1 MDRKSIFVLIACFA
15 LLFLGSQLINKMYP
29 PVPVV
34 PGAPGATNASGQVS
48 APVTTPSAPATLSP
62 PDPDRAVT
70 PISPARPLTGPERTL
85 VITKSNARYTFT
97 SRGGGLRT
105 IELITYPETVK
116 RKKSAADLQD
126 FATLNTPHAA
136 PVLALFGDSS
146 VQDEGEFILRETAD
160 GVRAEK
166 VMANGLRLVKEFRFG
181 TNYLLHTKV
190 RLENTSSEPLTLS
203 AQEWAVGTA
212 TPMSPDDHASTH
224 GVAWYNG
231 RKMEEKAAT
240 WFVNSGFLFWGGT
253 PRPEF
258 RAGQSNVVWL
268 AAQNQFFALAAMLPT
283 PAPEFVSRAMVLP
296 RPTEGWYSQAEN
308 PPPNGYQNY
317 LLYPATVIAAGEALE
332 REIHFYAGPKEYRT
346 LARIASRF
354 ENNVDHVMGFNGFF
368 GFFSK
373 ALLLSMNWIHN
384 TLSLPYGWAI
394 IVITVIIKGLF
405 WPITGAQ
412 TRMSRRMAALQ
423 PQMKAIQEKYKD
435 DPLKA
440 QKKIGEFWKEH
451 KINPLS
457 GCLPL
462 LLQMPV
468 FFGFFFMIRTAIELR
483 GAPFLW
489 VADLSK
495 PDTLF
500 FIPGLNFFPLT
511 MLGTSD
517 AGLPFNLLPL
527 LMGVTM
533 LWQAHIMPPSPGMDP
548 TQQKILKYM
557 PVMFILFLYNYS
569 AGLAL
574 YWTVQNLLSVLQT
587 KFTKVE
593 PPKTPPAPTTSPA
606 LTPASKKKK

>member
-29 PVPVV
+29 PVPA
-34 PGAPGATNASGQVS
+34 PAGAPGTTNASGQVS
-48 APVTTPSAPATLSP
+48 TLLSNAPAPAALSP
-62 PDPDRAVT
+62 ADTNRVAT
-70 PISPARPLTGPERTL
+70 PILPVRPLTGPEQTL
-85 VITKSNARYTFT
+85 VITNTDARYTFT
-97 SRGGGLRT
+97 SRGGGLST
-105 IELITYPETVK
+105 IELVTYPETIK
-116 RKKSAADLQD
+116 RKKTKADLQD

-136 PVLALFGDSS
+136 PVLALFGDQS
-146 VQDEGEFILRETAD
+146 VQDDGQFLLTQTEA

-166 VMANGLRLVKEFRFG
+166 VLTNGLRLVKEFRIG
-181 TNYLLHTKV
+181 TNYLFHTKV
-190 RLENTSSEPLTLS
+190 RLENTSSQPLTMS
-203 AQEWAVGTA
+203 AQEWAVGMA
-212 TPMSPDDHASTH
+212 TPMGPDDHAQTE

-231 RKMEEKAAT
+231 GKKEEKAAT

-258 RAGQSNVVWL
+258 RAGQSNVVWV

-283 PAPEFVSRAMVLP
+283 NAPAPEFVSRAVVLP
-296 RPTEGWYSQAEN
+296 RPSEGWYSHVEN
-308 PPPNGYQNY
+308 PSPKGFQNY
-317 LLYPATVIAAGEALE
+317 VLYPATVIPAGEAVE

-346 LARIASRF
+346 LARIADRF
-354 ENNVDHVMGFNGFF
+354 QNNVDHVMGFNGFF

-373 ALLLSMNWIHN
+373 ALLLSMNWLHN
-384 TLSLPYGWAI
+384 ALSLPYGWAI

-405 WPITGAQ
+405 WPITAAQ

-483 GAPFLW
+483 GASFLW

-500 FIPGLNFFPLT
+500 VIPGLNFIPFLATPE
-511 MLGTSD
+511 
-517 AGLPFNLLPL
+517 GLPFNLLPL

-533 LWQAHIMPPSPGMDP
+533 LWQAHLMPPSPGMDP
-548 TQQKILKYM
+548 TQQKIMKYM

-587 KFTKVE
+587 KFTKID
-593 PPKTPPAPTTSPA
+593 PPKNTPAAPATSPA
-606 LTPASKKKK
+606 LTPVSKKKK

>member
-15 LLFLGSQLINKMYP
+15 LLFLGSKLINKMYP

-34 PGAPGATNASGQVS
+34 PGATGGTNASSQVS
-48 APVTTPSAPATLSP
+48 APLSNAPAPAVLSP
-62 PDPDRAVT
+62 ADTNRVVT
-70 PISPARPLTGPERTL
+70 PVQPARPLTGPEQTL
-85 VITKSNARYTFT
+85 VITKSEARYTFT
-97 SRGGGLRT
+97 SRGGGLRS
-105 IELITYPETVK
+105 IELVTYPETVK
-116 RKKSAADLQD
+116 RQKSAADSQD

-146 VQDEGEFILRETAD
+146 VQDDGEFVLRETAE

-166 VMANGLRLVKEFRFG
+166 VMTNGLRLVKDFRIG
-181 TNYLLHTKV
+181 TNYLFHTKV
-190 RLENTSSEPLTLS
+190 RLENTSSQPLTLS

-212 TPMSPDDHASTH
+212 TPMNPDDHALTH

-240 WFVNSGFLFWGGT
+240 WFINSGFLFWGGT

-258 RAGQSNVVWL
+258 RAGQSNVVWV
-268 AAQNQFFALAAMLPT
+268 AAQNQFFVLAAMLPT
-283 PAPEFVSRAMVLP
+283 NAPAFVSRSMDLP
-296 RPTEGWYSQAEN
+296 RPTEGWYSHSEN
-308 PPPNGYQNY
+308 PPPKGFQNY
-317 LLYPATVIAAGEALE
+317 LLYPAATIPAGEALE
-332 REIHFYAGPKEYRT
+332 REINFYAGPKEYRT

-394 IVITVIIKGLF
+394 IAITVIIKGLF
-405 WPITGAQ
+405 WPITAAQ

-462 LLQMPV
+462 LLQMSV

-483 GAPFLW
+483 GAKFLW

-500 FIPGLNFFPLT
+500 VIPGLNFIPFLATPE
-511 MLGTSD
+511 
-517 AGLPFNLLPL
+517 GLPFNLLPL

-533 LWQAHIMPPSPGMDP
+533 LWQAHLMPPSPGMDP
-548 TQQKILKYM
+548 TQQKIMKYM

>member
-1 MDRKSIFVLIACFA
+1 
-15 LLFLGSQLINKMYP
+15 
-29 PVPVV
+29 
-34 PGAPGATNASGQVS
+34 
-48 APVTTPSAPATLSP
+48 
-62 PDPDRAVT
+62 
-70 PISPARPLTGPERTL
+70 
-85 VITKSNARYTFT
+85 
-97 SRGGGLRT
+97 
-105 IELITYPETVK
+105 
-116 RKKSAADLQD
+116 
-126 FATLNTPHAA
+126 
-136 PVLALFGDSS
+136 
-146 VQDEGEFILRETAD
+146 
-160 GVRAEK
+160 
-166 VMANGLRLVKEFRFG
+166 
-181 TNYLLHTKV
+181 
-190 RLENTSSEPLTLS
+190 
-203 AQEWAVGTA
+203 
-212 TPMSPDDHASTH
+212 
-224 GVAWYNG
+224 
-231 RKMEEKAAT
+231 
-240 WFVNSGFLFWGGT
+240 
-253 PRPEF
+253 
-258 RAGQSNVVWL
+258 
-268 AAQNQFFALAAMLPT
+268 
-283 PAPEFVSRAMVLP
+283 
-296 RPTEGWYSQAEN
+296 
-308 PPPNGYQNY
+308 
-317 LLYPATVIAAGEALE
+317 
-332 REIHFYAGPKEYRT
+332 
-346 LARIASRF
+346 
-354 ENNVDHVMGFNGFF
+354 MGFNGFF

-373 ALLLSMNWIHN
+373 ALLLSMNWLAN

-405 WPITGAQ
+405 WPITAAQ

-483 GAPFLW
+483 GAKFLW

-500 FIPGLNFFPLT
+500 VIPGLNFIPFLATPE
-511 MLGTSD
+511 
-517 AGLPFNLLPL
+517 GLPFNLLPL

-533 LWQAHIMPPSPGMDP
+533 LWQAHLMPPSPGMDP
-548 TQQKILKYM
+548 TQQKIMKYM

>member
-29 PVPVV
+29 PVPVA

-48 APVTTPSAPATLSP
+48 APLSNAPAPAVLSSV
-62 PDPDRAVT
+62 DTNRTVT
-70 PISPARPLTGPERTL
+70 PIHPARPLTGPEQTL
-85 VITKSNARYTFT
+85 VITNTNARYTFT
-97 SRGGGLRT
+97 SRGGGLST
-105 IELITYPETVK
+105 IELVKYPETVK
-116 RKKSAADLQD
+116 RKKTKADLQD

-136 PVLALFGDSS
+136 PVLALFGDPSL
-146 VQDEGEFILRETAD
+146 QDDGQFVLTQTD
-160 GVRAEK
+160 NGVRAEK
-166 VMANGLRLVKEFRFG
+166 VLTNGLRLVKEFKIG
-181 TNYLLHTKV
+181 TNYLFHTKV
-190 RLENTSSEPLTLS
+190 RLENTSSQPLILS

-212 TPMSPDDHASTH
+212 TPMDPDDHALTH
-224 GVAWYNG
+224 GTAWYNG

-240 WFVNSGFLFWGGT
+240 WFINSGFLFWGGT

-258 RAGQSNVVWL
+258 RAGQSNVVWT
-268 AAQNQFFALAAMLPT
+268 AAQNQFFVLAAMLPT
-283 PAPEFVSRAMVLP
+283 NALAFVSRSMDLP
-296 RPTEGWYSQAEN
+296 RPAEGWYSHSEN
-308 PPPNGYQNY
+308 PPPKGFQNY
-317 LLYPATVIAAGEALE
+317 LLYPATTIPAGEALE
-332 REIHFYAGPKEYRT
+332 QEIHFYAGPKEYRT

-354 ENNVDHVMGFNGFF
+354 QNNVDHVMGFNGFF

-373 ALLLSMNWIHN
+373 ALLLSMNWLHN

-405 WPITGAQ
+405 WPITAAQ

-483 GAPFLW
+483 GAKFLW

-500 FIPGLNFFPLT
+500 VIPGLNFIPFLATPE
-511 MLGTSD
+511 
-517 AGLPFNLLPL
+517 GLPFNLLPL

-533 LWQAHIMPPSPGMDP
+533 LWQAHLMPPSPGMDP
-548 TQQKILKYM
+548 TQQKIMKYM
-557 PVMFILFLYNYS
+557 PAMFILFLYNYS

-587 KFTKVE
+587 KFTKID
-593 PPKTPPAPTTSPA
+593 PPKNAPAAPATSPA
-606 LTPASKKKK
+606 LTPVSKKKK